1 MGQRSW
7 HGRRLESVSAQD
19 AYYFLPSEDEWYK
32 AAFHKNDGPTAN
44 YWDYATGSNT
54 IPTSVISGT
63 SPNTAVYDLRLAL
76 GQHPADVGIA
86 GGLSPYGT
94 RGQNG
99 NEHEW
104 TESAY
109 DEVNDSSDEVRAA
122 RGVHLI
128 LWSTIFA
135 RRIVARVPLIL
146 LSMGSV
152 WRAWRLRTS
161 RSRRPFCCCSAPHG
175 WDCLSD
181 AADRRTGPHRPKLP
195 LRSVSQQAPLVRAAS
210 AAYCTTIPFGCAPA
224 GTSACGRMSGESAV
238 SVSFPS
244 APTCRICNALPSG
257 KESSTVFS
265 WLTT

>member
-1 MGQRSW
+1 VGQRSW

-94 RGQNG
+94 RGQIG

-109 DEVNDSSDEVRAA
+109 DEVNDSSDEMRAA
-122 RGVHLI
+122 RGGAFNSLEYN
-128 LWSTIFA
+128 LRASDRGSGSPYLTINGF
-135 RRIVARVPLIL
+135 
-146 LSMGSV
+146 
-152 WRAWRLRTS
+152 
-161 RSRRPFCCCSAPHG
+161 
-175 WDCLSD
+175 
-181 AADRRTGPHRPKLP
+181 
-195 LRSVSQQAPLVRAAS
+195 RAAS
-210 AAYCTTIPFGCAPA
+210 VATPNIPEPSSVLLLLGSAWMGLLERRRRPA
-224 GTSACGRMSGESAV
+224 NR
-238 SVSFPS
+238 
-244 APTCRICNALPSG
+244 
-257 KESSTVFS
+257 SS
-265 WLTT
+265 